1 MNMQNLMAQARK
13 IQSEMERLTSEIES
27 KEFTSSTDAVTVV
40 ANGKNEIQR
49 IEIKDETILSS
60 KEIVEDMLTVAIN
73 DVLNQIKNEKNDKL
87 GKYTGGMGG
96 LF

>member
-13 IQSEMERLTSEIES
+13 IQSEMERLTQAIES
-27 KEFTSSTDAVTVV
+27 KEFTSSTEAITVV
-40 ANGKNEIQR
+40 ANGKNEILK
-49 IEIKDETILSS
+49 IEIKDESILSA
-60 KEIVEDMLTVAIN
+60 KEITEDMLTVAVN
-73 DVLNQIKNEKNDKL
+73 DVLNQIKKEKNDKL